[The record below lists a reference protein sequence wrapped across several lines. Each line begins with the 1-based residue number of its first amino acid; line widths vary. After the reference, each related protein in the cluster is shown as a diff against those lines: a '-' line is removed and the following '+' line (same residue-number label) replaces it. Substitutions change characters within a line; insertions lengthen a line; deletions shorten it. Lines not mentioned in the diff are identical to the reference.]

1 MLGYS
6 SGDRDTKE
14 HCDSLPFLPA
24 HNHVRS
30 VVAALE
36 ADERAVPF

>member
-6 SGDRDTKE
+6 SGDRGTKD

-30 VVAALE
+30 VV
-36 ADERAVPF
+36 VPGGAGGR